1 MANNNHTLSPTP
13 ALNNDLLAGIRQLF
27 KPDEIE
33 VIATALAGSPPTDVM
48 FFGEMFRRRLRA
60 SSLLQLMVRRWHLD
74 VGTMVD
80 KLERATPEMLIT
92 LGRAVEAWYD
102 ICLREGL
109 YPWGRSSKVVLSR
122 VGLHAVTG
130 PAAWGFAVAI
140 HLSMSSEFV
149 LRDSPDAVAFDT
161 MPDVA
166 SLAHA
171 VLEQHRDWMT
181 DPDVAY
187 RLVTQL
193 AKLTGHRYFRLDA
206 RPGRPTLTAITTS
219 ALAHDLADG
228 SLQHLWLQGVNAPQS
243 EA

>member
-1 MANNNHTLSPTP
+1 MFTP
-13 ALNNDLLAGIRQLF
+13 N
-27 KPDEIE
+27 EIE
-33 VIATALAGSPPTDVM
+33 VIATALAGSPPTEAM
-48 FFGEMFRRRLRA
+48 TFGEMFRRRLRT
-60 SSLLQLMVRRWHLD
+60 SSLLQSIVRRWRLD
-74 VGTMVD
+74 VGTLVD
-80 KLERATPEMLIT
+80 KFACATPEMLIE

-102 ICLREGL
+102 ICHREGL
-109 YPWGRSSKVVLSR
+109 YPWGRSSEVVLSR

-140 HLSMSSEFV
+140 HQSTSSEFV
-149 LRDSPDAVAFDT
+149 LRDSPGAMDFDT

-181 DPDVAY
+181 DPDGAY

-206 RPGRPTLTAITTS
+206 RLGRPILTAITTS

-228 SLQHLWLQGVNAPQS
+228 SLRHLWLQGVNAPQS
-243 EA
+243 GT

>member
-1 MANNNHTLSPTP
+1 MADNNRTLSPTP

-27 KPDEIE
+27 TPDEIE
-33 VIATALAGSPPTDVM
+33 VIATALAGSSSTEAM
-48 FFGEMFRRRLRA
+48 IFGELFRRRLRS
-60 SSLLQLMVRRWHLD
+60 SSLLQSMVHRWHLD
-74 VGTMVD
+74 VGTLVG
-80 KLERATPEMLIT
+80 KLECATPEMRIA

-140 HLSMSSEFV
+140 HQSVSSEFV
-149 LRDSPDAVAFDT
+149 LRDSPDEMDFDT

-206 RPGRPTLTAITTS
+206 RPGRPILTAITTS

-228 SLQHLWLQGVNAPQS
+228 SLRHLWLQGVNAPPS
-243 EA
+243 GT

>member
-1 MANNNHTLSPTP
+1 MVNNKHTLSPTP
-13 ALNNDLLAGIRQLF
+13 ALNNDLLADIRQLF
-27 KPDEIE
+27 TPDEIE
-33 VIATALAGSPPTDVM
+33 VIAIAVAGSPPTEVM
-48 FFGEMFRRRLRA
+48 IFGEMFRRRLRA
-60 SSLLQLMVRRWHLD
+60 SSLLQSMVRRWYLD
-74 VGTMVD
+74 VGTLVD
-80 KLERATPEMLIT
+80 KLERATPEMRIA

-140 HLSMSSEFV
+140 HQSTSTEFV
-149 LRDSPDAVAFDT
+149 LRDSPDAMDFDP

-166 SLAHA
+166 SLAQA
-171 VLEQHRDWMT
+171 VLEQHRDWMM
-181 DPDVAY
+181 DPEVAS

-193 AKLTGHRYFRLDA
+193 AKLTGHRYFRLDG
-206 RPGRPTLTAITTS
+206 RPGHPILTAITTS

-228 SLQHLWLQGVNAPQS
+228 SLRHLWLQGVNAPRS
-243 EA
+243 GT